1 MEVRSY
7 TMPQLGTE
15 QNPIRFNPKGK
26 IKVGGVYL
34 KNENKE
40 KYNDNYDR
48 IFNKTNSKVN
58 SKQLVK

>member
-1 MEVRSY
+1 
-7 TMPQLGTE
+7 MPQIGTE
-15 QNPIRFNPKGK
+15 QTPVRFNPKGK
-26 IKVGGVYL
+26 VKVGGVYL

-48 IFNKTNSKVN
+48 IFKKTNTKVN